1 MAKKKQIFSNI
12 SSNTFIGFPDA
23 LKVNGLVFLSGVRPS
38 QKNNTKKIFDNLPEG
53 AQEKNQGFPLA
64 DHMESEVAY
73 DAWNIHTTMDKI
85 LEIAGSSANQIL
97 RQHMWQKDKR
107 FFSFY
112 ANRRQHIQK
121 MQATGSGLGVT
132 DVYSSMKSTIGLD
145 AIAVCPGENSILTE
159 REVVAKVDDIELPS
173 AAFYSQAVRTGPLVF
188 TAGHIPIKTSEKD
201 KPVVNSYEDIPLEG
215 RFLST
220 GRSHPD
226 SRDGPIASQTWFTYN
241 ELKRTLENQGLTLD
255 DTINSTVYLTDI
267 RDFPTFHRVH
277 RHFFPD
283 RGPALTVTGFAEVG
297 HRGCL
302 IEIELTASESNVNNK
317 KINIPWPI
325 INPFYAP
332 AAIVSGDFI
341 FYSGILGL
349 NSKSHIAS
357 KLEDCEAMTKELSSL
372 ISNHNNELI
381 LIQIWASLNLL
392 SKIANSSSSSI
403 NDLAKITIYM
413 RKSEYYELF
422 DLIIKHF
429 ISSENLP
436 AIEFVII
443 PNPGPIF
450 EAEIQIEAIG
460 IPT

>member
-12 SSNTFIGFPDA
+12 GSETFIGFPDA

-38 QKNNTKKIFDNLPEG
+38 QKNNTKKIFGNLPEG

-73 DAWNIHTTMDKI
+73 DAWNIHTTMD
-85 LEIAGSSANQIL
+85 
-97 RQHMWQKDKR
+97 
-107 FFSFY
+107 
-112 ANRRQHIQK
+112 
-121 MQATGSGLGVT
+121 
-132 DVYSSMKSTIGLD
+132 MKSTIGLD
-145 AIAVCPGENSILTE
+145 AIAVCPGENSKLTE

-277 RHFFPD
+277 RHFFPN

-302 IEIELTASESNVNNK
+302 IEIELTASESNANNK

-325 INPFYAP
+325 IDPFYAP

-357 KLEDCEAMTKELSSL
+357 KLEDCEDITKELSSL

-392 SKIANSSSSSI
+392 SKIANSSSSTI
-403 NDLAKITIYM
+403 NDLAKITVYM

-422 DLIIKHF
+422 YLIIKHF
-429 ISSENLP
+429 IPAENLP

-460 IPT
+460 IPI